1 MSRVL
6 TLLKFVIA
14 QFGTLVVFYAL
25 LYTLGLKAAIGGAIV
40 FVILDGVR
48 RRVQGEAFPKLYI
61 LTSLLTFVFGGIDLM
76 AETPFMIK
84 YEAVITS
91 AVLAV
96 TFAYSVRGA
105 KPMLQT
111 IAEEQTKQ
119 SFADRPDI
127 RAFFVL
133 LTFTWVGYFVLR
145 AITYLWL
152 GETLPIEE
160 VMKIRPIIGSA
171 SLLVM
176 FAISF
181 QGRRLFLL
189 LERLGLLPAPAGPV
203 AVKALGA
210 EVRAAE

>member
-6 TLLKFVIA
+6 TLVKFVIA
-14 QFGTLVVFYAL
+14 QFGTLAVFYAL
-25 LYTLGLKAAIGGAIV
+25 LYALGLKAAIAGAIV

-48 RRVQGEAFPKLYI
+48 RLVRGEAFPKLYI
-61 LTSLLTFVFGGIDLM
+61 LTSVLTFVFGGIDLL
-76 AETPFMIK
+76 AQTPFMIK

-91 AVLAV
+91 AVLAA

-119 SFADRPDI
+119 SFADRPDL

-133 LTFTWVGYFVLR
+133 LTFLWVGYFTLR

-160 VMKIRPIIGSA
+160 LMKVRPIIGTV

-189 LERLGLLPAPAGPV
+189 LRRLGVLPDA
-203 AVKALGA
+203 
-210 EVRAAE
+210 AAEAAAE